1 MTAYDQTRRYGLPR
15 TSTPTHPLVTD
26 HLTSGLG
33 VTLGREA
40 AEQIARLTYPHPEA
54 GGFRE
59 RLTDRLTGAQIVL
72 TDPEDMQ
79 AHAESAEAAWDSWL
93 AYDGDPDAI
102 HDEHVDRD
110 MEVRDA

>member
-1 MTAYDQTRRYGLPR
+1 MTAYDQARRYGLPR
-15 TSTPTHPLVTD
+15 TSTPHHPLVTD

-40 AEQIARLTYPHPEA
+40 AEQLVARIAADWWDVHTKRRWVDA
-54 GGFRE
+54 
-59 RLTDRLTGAQIVL
+59 LTGAQIVL
-72 TDPEDMQ
+72 TDPEDMA

-102 HDEHVDRD
+102 HDEQKDRTHD
-110 MEVRDA
+110 